1 LSASQLISIAG
12 AALVLGAFGALQF
25 RKTGPM
31 GLWYL
36 VANVAGSALL
46 ALAAGLEGLWAF
58 VVLNGVWGLV
68 SLRSLWVVLRDGTKR
83 AGRLTE
89 RRARQRSDS
98 IPG

>member
-25 RKTGPM
+25 RRTGPM

-46 ALAAGLEGLWAF
+46 AVAAGMEGLWAF
-58 VVLNGVWGLV
+58 VVLNSVWGAV
-68 SLRSLWVVLRDGTKR
+68 SIRSLWVVLRGGPKP
-83 AGRLTE
+83 AGKLAD
-89 RRARQRSDS
+89 RRASQRSDS